1 MNTIQL
7 KFHFE
12 HETNQQ
18 TARDV
23 LNIMTDYGLVID
35 KLGFYE
41 PINTPFTN
49 ETFLKWNRIGTACYR
64 LFYRFYKIPTVEI
77 L

>member
-12 HETNQQ
+12 RETNQQ

-41 PINTPFTN
+41 PINTPFTI
-49 ETFLKWNRIGTACYR
+49 ETFLSMWMDGLDGHF
-64 LFYRFYKIPTVEI
+64 LFYGSLKQRKS
-77 L
+77 

>member
-12 HETNQQ
+12 RETNQQ

-23 LNIMTDYGLVID
+23 LNIMTDYEHFEYI
-35 KLGFYE
+35 
-41 PINTPFTN
+41 
-49 ETFLKWNRIGTACYR
+49 
-64 LFYRFYKIPTVEI
+64 RFV
-77 L
+77 